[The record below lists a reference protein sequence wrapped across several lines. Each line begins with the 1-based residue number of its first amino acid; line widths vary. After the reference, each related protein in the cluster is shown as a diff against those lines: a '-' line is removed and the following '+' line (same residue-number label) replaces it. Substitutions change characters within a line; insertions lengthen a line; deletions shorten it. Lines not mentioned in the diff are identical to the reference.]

1 MKYWLLV
8 GLIGFIVAYYHT
20 VGGMYKVIIDGLT
33 GIM

>member
-20 VGGMYKVIIDGLT
+20 VGGVYKVIIDGLKV
-33 GIM
+33 II